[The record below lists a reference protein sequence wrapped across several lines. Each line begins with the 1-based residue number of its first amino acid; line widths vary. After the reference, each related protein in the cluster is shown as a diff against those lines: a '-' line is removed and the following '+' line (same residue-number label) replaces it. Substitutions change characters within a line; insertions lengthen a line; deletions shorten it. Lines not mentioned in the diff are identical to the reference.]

1 MRISFRDA
9 GDTEKF
15 FVGNNNSN
23 GWLYLGSPSGQNNNI
38 AFRVNGSDKFQV
50 NAAGAYVNG
59 DLTVN
64 GTVDILDSII
74 HTGDT
79 CLLYTSPSPRD

>member
-1 MRISFRDA
+1 M
-9 GDTEKF
+9 
-15 FVGNNNSN
+15 
-23 GWLYLGSPSGQNNNI
+23 
-38 AFRVNGSDKFQV
+38 NGSDKFQV
-50 NAAGAYVNG
+50 NASGAYVNG

-79 CLLYTSPSPRD
+79 NTKIRFPPVIPLQQKLLELKDFASTQVEM